1 MRREKV
7 DQRVTFVTTRS
18 QLDEIDAWR
27 IQKRPIPSRNA
38 AIRELL
44 DRALKVEREEGDD
57 GQRS

>member
-18 QLDEIDAWR
+18 QLNEIDEWR
-27 IQKRPIPSRNA
+27 TQKRPIPSRNA

-44 DRALKVEREEGDD
+44 ERALKAERDEKEG
-57 GQRS
+57 G